1 MFELYLKL
9 KIIGMILALVIAG
22 VGVAYGLWQ
31 LWKYYH

>member
-1 MFELYLKL
+1 MLELYLKL

-31 LWKYYH
+31 LWIFYH